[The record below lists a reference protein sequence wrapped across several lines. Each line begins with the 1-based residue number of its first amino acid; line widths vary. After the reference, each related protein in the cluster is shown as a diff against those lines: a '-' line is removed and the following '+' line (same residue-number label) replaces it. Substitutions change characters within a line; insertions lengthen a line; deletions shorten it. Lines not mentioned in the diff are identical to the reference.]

1 MGKVTVHCVLSNM
14 LRKLNLCYSH
24 KFARHVSGF
33 LLTSI
38 RKKLPVAGS
47 VGDLRSQKTPRG
59 ILSVNSNEKST
70 FFHNLSKIHSFF
82 HTYLVKLL

>member
-1 MGKVTVHCVLSNM
+1 M

-24 KFARHVSGF
+24 KFARYVSGF
-33 LLTSI
+33 LLPGI

-59 ILSVNSNEKST
+59 ILPVNSNQHFLLLPAT
-70 FFHNLSKIHSFF
+70 CNLSVNYVI
-82 HTYLVKLL
+82 LLATGKKFN